1 MKVFFA
7 LLLGAQVL
15 HALITNRRGESD
27 VKRLSWAIIL
37 LQTPLALAAYWI
49 AWQRGVFSRDL
60 IDPVY
65 LGAGLI
71 LGHVVFCLSLLATHR
86 VWRDVWEHLF
96 GVKPLCLFLKENPD
110 MMLRFL
116 GISCIEEVIYRA
128 VAQPVA
134 NEWIGHALPAIVIVA
149 IAFALVHKH
158 FFRNE
163 FGQSAEFIVFALLL
177 GWLYYWT
184 NSLLL
189 VILVHV
195 VRNLESVYLEY
206 LVKVDELGGEQQAME
221 AIERT
226 YGWRL
231 PERI

>member
-1 MKVFFA
+1 VKVFFA
-7 LLLGAQVL
+7 LFLGAQVL
-15 HALITNRRGESD
+15 HALLTNRRGDGE
-27 VKRLSWAIIL
+27 VKRLSWAVMV
-37 LQTPLALAAYWI
+37 LQTPLTLAAYWI

-60 IDPVY
+60 VDPVY
-65 LGAGLI
+65 LGVGLG
-71 LGHVVFCLSLLATHR
+71 LGHVVFCFSLLATHR
-86 VWRDVWEHLF
+86 IWRDVWEHLF
-96 GVKPLCLFLKENPD
+96 GLKDLCHFLKENPD

-116 GISCIEEVIYRA
+116 GISCIEEVVYRS

-134 NEWIGHALPAIVIVA
+134 IEWIGYALPAIVIVA
-149 IAFALVHKH
+149 VAFALVHKH

-163 FGQSAEFIVFALLL
+163 FAQSAEFMVFALLL
-177 GWLYYWT
+177 GGLYYWT

-221 AIERT
+221 AIERI

-231 PERI
+231 PERV